1 MRLNTGEIKKGTALI
16 LAIIT
21 ACTFLLPR
29 EVFDPHPGVDTDI
42 FCRTMSVFNSGILSY
57 TDNCQVPVYIF
68 TILVVKEII
77 PGKENFR
84 LYKSIRAPPTI
95 AGESLNMSA

>member
-29 EVFDPHPGVDTDI
+29 EYFDPHPGVDTDI
-42 FCRTMSVFNSGILSY
+42 FCRTMSVFNSGILSNA
-57 TDNCQVPVYIF
+57 DNHHVPVYIF
-68 TILVVKEII
+68 AILVMKEII
-77 PGKENFR
+77 PVDENFR
-84 LYKSIRAPPTI
+84 LYKSIRAPPTFT
-95 AGESLNMSA
+95 GKSLYVAA